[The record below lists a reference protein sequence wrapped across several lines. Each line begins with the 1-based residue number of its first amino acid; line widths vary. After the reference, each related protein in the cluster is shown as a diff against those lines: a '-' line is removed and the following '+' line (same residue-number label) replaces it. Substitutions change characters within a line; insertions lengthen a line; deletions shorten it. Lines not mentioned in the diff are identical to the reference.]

1 MSPILPTK
9 CLLIVVLTA
18 LCLPATANE
27 RHQQLELSF
36 SVEVSDGN
44 AGSLLSVST
53 NSPKNSIFSITGSVF
68 RDQFVQQSIDD
79 RGFITHLM
87 REYDSPLD
95 RVYPGFVR
103 VADGVYVVNLD
114 YFITQ
119 QPFFM
124 HFNHVIDPV
133 SFECVDTLT
142 ISEGYFSNPNNA
154 MGRYLVLTTDK
165 VHCLEAQTQ
174 IAQGILLGD
183 SLLSDISN
191 LVEEI
196 NQQEPGAFPLVIL
209 SSYWST
215 EAFRWQSDMGW
226 NNTVFARFYGDH
238 SSVQQSLPKLH
249 HMLVHE
255 AKHARLKSLIFVHG
269 GKPRSSPSWVMEG
282 DAEYQAIKSLYA
294 DGNYTQAE
302 VWGLISASIDGCIR
316 QLFPYSLLSY
326 PKAMMGKLPYDCGT
340 AIMYFLDISTNGP
353 EALQTNKPESYLWL
367 QNGRFGFEQTAIN
380 AIVEKLISGGQ
391 FSFTDAQRV
400 LRSVGVTAPL
410 NTTSDN
416 DLYVNEIILNI
427 LSNDCTQSYG
437 YWGQADHIILDAANC
452 KTIKHRSR
460 IDSLDGLLIT
470 QSADQLY
477 RGLHAECGMLDS
489 TDSVQLKDSNDNLYY
504 YRCH

>member
-1 MSPILPTK
+1 MRAILLSK
-9 CLLIVVLTA
+9 WLLSLFLTL

-53 NSPKNSIFSITGSVF
+53 NSPKNSIFSITGSIF
-68 RDQFVQQSIDD
+68 RDQFVEQTIDD
-79 RGFITHLM
+79 RGFITHFM

-95 RVYPGFVR
+95 RIYPGFVR

-114 YFITQ
+114 YFISP
-119 QPFFM
+119 QPTVM
-124 HFNHVIDPV
+124 HFNHAIDPV
-133 SFECVDTLT
+133 SFECVDGLT
-142 ISEGYFSNPNNA
+142 ISESYFSNPNNA

-165 VHCLEAQTQ
+165 VRCVEAQTK
-174 IAQGILLGD
+174 IARGILLGD
-183 SLLSDISN
+183 PLLSDVSN

-196 NQQEPGAFPLVIL
+196 NQKEPGALPLVIL
-209 SSYWST
+209 SSYWSN

-238 SSVQQSLPKLH
+238 SSVQQSLPKLRH
-249 HMLVHE
+249 VLVHE
-255 AKHARLKSLIFVHG
+255 AKHAKLKSLIFVHG
-269 GKPRSSPSWVMEG
+269 GKPRASPSWVMEG
-282 DAEYQAIKSLYA
+282 DAEYQAIKTLYA

-326 PKAMMGKLPYDCGT
+326 PKAMTGKLPYDCGT
-340 AIMYFLDISTNGP
+340 AVMYFLDISTNGP

-367 QNGRFGFEQTAIN
+367 QDGSFGFEPTAIN
-380 AIVEKLISGGQ
+380 AIVDKLISGGH
-391 FSFTDAQRV
+391 FGFTDVQRL
-400 LRSVGVTAPL
+400 LRSVGVTATL
-410 NTTSDN
+410 NTTNDN
-416 DLYVNEIILNI
+416 GLYVNEIILNI

-460 IDSLDGLLIT
+460 IDSLNELFIT

-477 RGLHAECGMLDS
+477 LRLRAECGVLDS
-489 TDSVQLKDSNDNLYY
+489 TDSVQLKDSNENLYY